1 MSFVRNRGVRLK
13 IIVFFGS
20 YFLILFGALPMTVY
34 SQKIIAHRG
43 ASHDAPENT
52 LAAFKLAWQQG
63 ADGVE
68 GDFYLTRDG
77 EVVCI
82 HDKTT
87 RRTAGENQVVAD
99 ATLAELQALDV
110 GKWKGDKFAGEKI
123 PTLRQVIATVP
134 EGKWLIIELKAGPEI
149 VPAVRQVLTE
159 TGLPKEQICIISFSQ
174 QTIAAAKHQ
183 LPQIKAHWLTGYEQK
198 GESKAWRPTVK
209 EVAETVQRTG
219 GDGLGTEGNRK
230 VVTSD
235 FLAKLREQG
244 VSEFH
249 VWTVDDP
256 QDAQFFADQGAWG
269 ITTNRPLEI
278 RRSLEKTS
286 RK

>member
-1 MSFVRNRGVRLK
+1 
-13 IIVFFGS
+13 
-20 YFLILFGALPMTVY
+20 MTVQA
-34 SQKIIAHRG
+34 QKIVAHRG

-68 GDFYLTRDG
+68 GDFYLSRDG

-87 RRTAGENQVVAD
+87 GRTAGRDLVVAET
-99 ATLAELQALDV
+99 ALAELQTLDV
-110 GKWKGDKFAGEKI
+110 GQWKGAKFAGEKI
-123 PTLRQVIATVP
+123 PTLQQVIATAP
-134 EGKWLIIELKAGPEI
+134 EGKWLIIELKTGPEI
-149 VPAVRQVLTE
+149 VEPVRQVLADTHF
-159 TGLPKEQICIISFSQ
+159 PAEQVCIISFNR
-174 QTIAAAKHQ
+174 QTIAEAKRQ
-183 LPQIKAHWLTGYEQK
+183 MPNIKAHWLTGYKQK
-198 GESKAWRPTVK
+198 SETDPWLPSADEVAQTVK
-209 EVAETVQRTG
+209 RLGV
-219 GDGLGTEGNRK
+219 DGLGTDKKRQ
-230 VVTSD
+230 VVTAP
-235 FLAKLREQG
+235 FLARLREQG

-256 QDAQFFADQGAWG
+256 QDARFFAEQGAWG

-278 RRSLEKTS
+278 RRALEKTL

>member
-1 MSFVRNRGVRLK
+1 MLK
-13 IIVFFGS
+13 INDLFWFGC
-20 YFLILFGALPMTVY
+20 FVLLGALPMTVHA
-34 SQKIIAHRG
+34 QKIVAHRG

-87 RRTAGENQVVAD
+87 GRTAGQDVVVAE

-110 GKWKGDKFAGEKI
+110 GQWKGAEFAGEKI

-134 EGKWLIIELKAGPEI
+134 EGKMLIIELKAGPQI
-149 VPAVRQVLTE
+149 IGPVQKVLAE
-159 TGLPKEQICIISFSQ
+159 SGLPDEQVCIISFNEQ
-174 QTIAAAKHQ
+174 AIAAAKRQ
-183 LPQIKAHWLTGYEQK
+183 MPNIKAHWLTGYKQQNETDPWLPSADEVAQ
-198 GESKAWRPTVK
+198 TVK
-209 EVAETVQRTG
+209 RLAV
-219 GDGLGTEGNRK
+219 DGLGTEGNRQ
-230 VVTSD
+230 VVTAQ
-235 FLAKLREQG
+235 FLAELRKQG
-244 VSEFH
+244 VQEFH

-256 QDAQFFADQGAWG
+256 QDAQFFAAQGAFG

-278 RRSLEKTS
+278 RKELKKMTRE
-286 RK
+286 